1 MQADQ
6 QNNNHPHKSEIFMLD
21 IDIDIDMNPSDEN
34 CIYPI
39 LAFIQNQAKSLS
51 VTSQGIIFDRTL
63 WLKAFEIANSKSHDI
78 VICLGGNHTLI
89 NL

>member
-6 QNNNHPHKSEIFMLD
+6 QNNNHPHKSEIFMLR
-21 IDIDIDMNPSDEN
+21 IIDMNPSDEN

-39 LAFIQNQAKSLS
+39 LAFIQNQARSLS

>member
-6 QNNNHPHKSEIFMLD
+6 QNNNHPHKSEIFMLR
-21 IDIDIDMNPSDEN
+21 IIDMNPSDEN
-34 CIYPI
+34 CIYLI
-39 LAFIQNQAKSLS
+39 LAFIQNQARSLS